1 MTAIPE
7 PLDALTL
14 PLQGSRLIEASAGT
28 GKTWTIAALYLRLVL
43 GHGDEAT
50 AFARPLSPEQIL
62 VMTFTRAATRE
73 LAERIRARLVEAAQC
88 FQGAIAPK
96 ADDEFL
102 LRLLDSYP
110 PGSARQTAA
119 WRLAMAAQAMDDAAV
134 FTIDAWCQRML
145 REHAFDSGH
154 SFDEDLLADEGEL
167 TTQAVHDFWRQQVY
181 PLSGAA
187 LDGVLQVWPD
197 VGALES
203 EVKSRLRAAQAGA
216 PPVADK
222 DDSLLDL
229 WQRLGEPQQA
239 QVSTLKAQWAERIAS
254 MRQWLCALVQSEA
267 NPLSKNKY
275 GLKSVCGWFDAL
287 QTWLDDPAQQQP
299 DLDDKTWAKL
309 TPDGLRAGCNQGKHV
324 EPPAAFNEVETLRA
338 ALADLADLVP
348 ELQTYA
354 AAQVDARLR
363 ALKAASGQFSFHDQ
377 LERLHTALAGP
388 QGERLRL
395 RILEQYPVALID
407 EFQDTSALQF
417 SMFDRLY
424 GITTV
429 QTTHSAVLLIGDP
442 KQSIYAFRGADIASY
457 LRARQATQGRHSA
470 LQTNYRSTAEVV
482 HSVNQLFERREQAKG
497 VGAGAG
503 AFLYRDDDAPD
514 ADSPVPFIAVGAR
527 GRAEQLI
534 CSQGNAVP
542 SQVSLSTSQLSS
554 CSDSA
559 PSKLPQGSLEPRAS
573 SPTGGGL
580 GVAQTWGRYEEPVP
594 ALTCSMHQGLESKR
608 DARERFA
615 AHAAARIVSLL
626 NDPQAGFRQADGGFA
641 RLRQSDIAVLVRDGD
656 EARAMRR
663 ALQRRGVASVY
674 LSDRDSVFAS
684 PEAAD
689 LLRWLRAVAEPR
701 DGRLARAAFAAPTL
715 GATIAELAALATD
728 DDVFESRLTL
738 LAELQTIWLRQG
750 VLPMLRQTL
759 HRLDLPARWLS
770 EEDGERR
777 LTNVLHLAELLQT
790 ASGALDGEQAL
801 IRWLQEQMAG
811 QSTEEQVVRLESE
824 ADLVRVVTIHKSKGL
839 EYPLVFLPFATAFKE
854 AKDGADDR
862 ERLREDLRLLYVALT
877 RARHALWVGIAA
889 LKVGKGSVCMLHR
902 SAIGYLLGGDT
913 PLTGTAIPGL
923 LRETFGDSPAVRIV
937 DAAQEA
943 ELQRLQAAHPAPA
956 LIEPP
961 NYHAQFERNWSI
973 GSFSALVR
981 DLTPRSTQ
989 QPALQAAL
997 QDELWATEPSV
1008 EQPSPATLQPSAARH
1023 RFPRGALMG
1032 KFVHEQLAWLG
1043 ENGFALSAQQT
1054 QDNLLQRCARQG
1066 WDAPRSADL
1075 LEWLSEVL
1083 VTPLP
1088 PLGVALPE
1096 IDTLLAEMEF
1106 WLPVERACAAEI
1118 DALCQQRILPGRARP
1133 ELTER
1138 TLHGMVMGFADLV
1151 FHHAGR
1157 YWVLDYKSNV
1167 LGTDDADYTQQAL
1180 EAAVL
1185 EHRYDVQCALYMLAL
1200 HRLLRARLRTAYDPQ
1215 TQLGGAIDLFLRGV
1229 RGPQSGCV
1237 HIPPDGVLLDALD
1250 ALFAQREEAA

>member
-43 GHGDEAT
+43 GHGDEAS

-88 FQGAIAPK
+88 FQGALAPK

-110 PGSARQTAA
+110 PGSVRQTAA

-197 VGALES
+197 VGALEG

-239 QVSTLKAQWAERIAS
+239 QVSTLKAQWAERVAS
-254 MRQWLCALVQSEA
+254 MRQWLCALVQSEV

-287 QTWLDDPAQQQP
+287 QAWLDDPAQQQP
-299 DLDDKTWAKL
+299 GLDDKAWAKL
-309 TPDGLRAGCNQGKHV
+309 TPDGLRAGCNQGKQV
-324 EPPAAFNEVETLRA
+324 EPPAVFNEVETLRA

-363 ALKAASGQFSFHDQ
+363 VLKAASGQFSFHDQ

-388 QGERLRL
+388 QGERLRA

-417 SMFDRLY
+417 SVFNRLY
-424 GITTV
+424 GITTA

-482 HSVNQLFERREQAKG
+482 HSVNQLFERREQS
-497 VGAGAG
+497 AGAG

-514 ADSPVPFIAVGAR
+514 ADNPVPFIAVGAR

-534 CSQGNAVP
+534 CSEG
-542 SQVSLSTSQLSS
+542 QVF
-554 CSDSA
+554 
-559 PSKLPQGSLEPRAS
+559 
-573 SPTGGGL
+573 
-580 GVAQTWGRYEEPVP
+580 
-594 ALTCSMHQGLESKR
+594 ALTCAVHQELESKR

-641 RLRQSDIAVLVRDGD
+641 RLRQSDIAVLVRDGE

-663 ALQRRGVASVY
+663 ALQRRGVSSVY

-689 LLRWLRAVAEPR
+689 LLRWLRAVAAPR

-715 GATIAELAALATD
+715 GATIDELAALAID
-728 DDVFESRLTL
+728 DDVFENRLAL
-738 LAELQTIWLRQG
+738 LAELQAIWLRQG

-801 IRWLQEQMAG
+801 IRWLREQMAG

-889 LKVGKGSVCMLHR
+889 LKVGRGSDCMLHH

-913 PLTGTAIPGL
+913 PCEGAAIPGL
-923 LRETFGDSPAVRIV
+923 LRETFGDSPAVQIV
-937 DAAQEA
+937 DTAQEA

-997 QDELWATEPSV
+997 QDELWATEPSM

-1023 RFPRGALMG
+1023 RFPRGALVG

-1118 DALCQQRILPGRARP
+1118 DALCQRHILPGRARP
-1133 ELTER
+1133 DLTER

-1229 RGPQSGCV
+1229 RGPRSGCV

-1250 ALFAQREEAA
+1250 ALFAKREELA

>member
-1 MTAIPE
+1 
-7 PLDALTL
+7 
-14 PLQGSRLIEASAGT
+14 
-28 GKTWTIAALYLRLVL
+28 
-43 GHGDEAT
+43 
-50 AFARPLSPEQIL
+50 
-62 VMTFTRAATRE
+62 
-73 LAERIRARLVEAAQC
+73 
-88 FQGAIAPK
+88 
-96 ADDEFL
+96 
-102 LRLLDSYP
+102 
-110 PGSARQTAA
+110 
-119 WRLAMAAQAMDDAAV
+119 
-134 FTIDAWCQRML
+134 
-145 REHAFDSGH
+145 
-154 SFDEDLLADEGEL
+154 
-167 TTQAVHDFWRQQVY
+167 
-181 PLSGAA
+181 
-187 LDGVLQVWPD
+187 
-197 VGALES
+197 
-203 EVKSRLRAAQAGA
+203 
-216 PPVADK
+216 
-222 DDSLLDL
+222 
-229 WQRLGEPQQA
+229 
-239 QVSTLKAQWAERIAS
+239 
-254 MRQWLCALVQSEA
+254 
-267 NPLSKNKY
+267 
-275 GLKSVCGWFDAL
+275 
-287 QTWLDDPAQQQP
+287 
-299 DLDDKTWAKL
+299 
-309 TPDGLRAGCNQGKHV
+309 
-324 EPPAAFNEVETLRA
+324 FNEVETLRA

-363 ALKAASGQFSFHDQ
+363 VLKAASGQFSFHDQ

-388 QGERLRL
+388 QGERLRA

-417 SMFDRLY
+417 SVFNRLY
-424 GITTV
+424 GITTA

-482 HSVNQLFERREQAKG
+482 HSVNQLFERREQS
-497 VGAGAG
+497 AGAG

-514 ADSPVPFIAVGAR
+514 ADNPVPFIAVGAR

-534 CSQGNAVP
+534 CSEG
-542 SQVSLSTSQLSS
+542 QVF
-554 CSDSA
+554 
-559 PSKLPQGSLEPRAS
+559 
-573 SPTGGGL
+573 
-580 GVAQTWGRYEEPVP
+580 
-594 ALTCSMHQGLESKR
+594 ALTCAVHQELESKR

-641 RLRQSDIAVLVRDGD
+641 RLRQSDIAVLVRDGE

-689 LLRWLRAVAEPR
+689 LLRWLRAVAAPR

-715 GATIAELAALATD
+715 GATIDELAALAID
-728 DDVFESRLTL
+728 DDVFENRLAL
-738 LAELQTIWLRQG
+738 LAELQAIWLRQG

-801 IRWLQEQMAG
+801 IRWLREQMAG

-889 LKVGKGSVCMLHR
+889 LKVGRGSDCMLHH

-913 PLTGTAIPGL
+913 PCEGAAIPGL
-923 LRETFGDSPAVRIV
+923 LRETFGDSPAVQIV
-937 DAAQEA
+937 DTAQEA

-997 QDELWATEPSV
+997 QDELWATEPSM

-1023 RFPRGALMG
+1023 RFPRGALVG

-1118 DALCQQRILPGRARP
+1118 DALCQRHILPGRARP
-1133 ELTER
+1133 DLTER

-1229 RGPQSGCV
+1229 RGPRSGCV

-1250 ALFAQREEAA
+1250 ALFAKREELA

>member
-1 MTAIPE
+1 MTAIPD

-43 GHGDEAT
+43 GHGDEAS

-154 SFDEDLLADEGEL
+154 SFDEDLVADEGEL

-197 VGALES
+197 VGALEG

-299 DLDDKTWAKL
+299 DLDDKAWAKL
-309 TPDGLRAGCNQGKHV
+309 TPDGLRAGCNQGKQV
-324 EPPAAFNEVETLRA
+324 EPPTAFNEVETLRA

-348 ELQTYA
+348 KLQTYA

-377 LERLHTALAGP
+377 LERLDAALAGP
-388 QGERLRL
+388 QGERLRA

-417 SMFDRLY
+417 SVFDRLY
-424 GITTV
+424 GITTA

-482 HSVNQLFERREQAKG
+482 HSVNQLFERREQA
-497 VGAGAG
+497 AGAG
-503 AFLYRDDDAPD
+503 AFLYRGDDAPD
-514 ADSPVPFIAVGAR
+514 AGNPVPFITVGAR
-527 GRAEQLI
+527 GRAEQLV
-534 CSQGNAVP
+534 CS
-542 SQVSLSTSQLSS
+542 
-554 CSDSA
+554 
-559 PSKLPQGSLEPRAS
+559 E
-573 SPTGGGL
+573 GL
-580 GVAQTWGRYEEPVP
+580 LP
-594 ALTCSMHQGLESKR
+594 ALTCSVHQELESKR

-663 ALQRRGVASVY
+663 ALQCRGVASVY

-689 LLRWLRAVAEPR
+689 LLRWLRAVAAPR

-715 GATIAELAALATD
+715 GATIDELAALAID
-728 DDVFESRLTL
+728 DDVFENRLAL
-738 LAELQTIWLRQG
+738 LAELQAIWLRQG

-801 IRWLQEQMAG
+801 IRWLREQMAG

-913 PLTGTAIPGL
+913 PCEGAAIPGL
-923 LRETFGDSPAVRIV
+923 LRETFGDSPAVQIV

-943 ELQRLQAAHPAPA
+943 DLQRLQAAHPAPA

-997 QDELWATEPSV
+997 QDELWATEPSM

-1118 DALCQQRILPGRARP
+1118 DALCQRHILPGRARP
-1133 ELTER
+1133 DLTER

-1229 RGPQSGCV
+1229 RGPRSGCV

-1250 ALFAQREEAA
+1250 ALFAKREELA

>member
-1 MTAIPE
+1 
-7 PLDALTL
+7 
-14 PLQGSRLIEASAGT
+14 
-28 GKTWTIAALYLRLVL
+28 
-43 GHGDEAT
+43 
-50 AFARPLSPEQIL
+50 
-62 VMTFTRAATRE
+62 
-73 LAERIRARLVEAAQC
+73 
-88 FQGAIAPK
+88 
-96 ADDEFL
+96 
-102 LRLLDSYP
+102 
-110 PGSARQTAA
+110 
-119 WRLAMAAQAMDDAAV
+119 V

-197 VGALES
+197 VGALEG

-254 MRQWLCALVQSEA
+254 MRQWLCVLVQSET

-287 QTWLDDPAQQQP
+287 QAWLDDPAQQQP

-309 TPDGLRAGCNQGKHV
+309 TPDGLRAGCNQGKQV
-324 EPPAAFNEVETLRA
+324 EPPTAFNEVETLRA

-377 LERLHTALAGP
+377 LERLDAALAGP
-388 QGERLRL
+388 QGERLRA
-395 RILEQYPVALID
+395 RVLEQYPVALID

-417 SMFDRLY
+417 SVFNRLY
-424 GITTV
+424 GITTA

-482 HSVNQLFERREQAKG
+482 HSVNQLFERREQS
-497 VGAGAG
+497 AGAG
-503 AFLYRDDDAPD
+503 AFLYRGDNAPD
-514 ADSPVPFIAVGAR
+514 ADSPVPFISVGAR

-534 CSQGNAVP
+534 CS
-542 SQVSLSTSQLSS
+542 
-554 CSDSA
+554 
-559 PSKLPQGSLEPRAS
+559 E
-573 SPTGGGL
+573 GL
-580 GVAQTWGRYEEPVP
+580 VF
-594 ALTCSMHQGLESKR
+594 ALTCSVHQELESKR

-626 NDPQAGFRQADGGFA
+626 NDTQAGFRQADGGFA
-641 RLRQSDIAVLVRDGD
+641 RLRQSDIAVLVRDGE

-663 ALQRRGVASVY
+663 ALQCRGVASVY

-689 LLRWLRAVAEPR
+689 LLRWLRAVAAPR

-715 GATIAELAALATD
+715 GATIAELAALASD
-728 DDVFESRLTL
+728 DDVFENRLAL
-738 LAELQTIWLRQG
+738 LAELQAIWLRQG

-790 ASGALDGEQAL
+790 ASGTLDGEQAL
-801 IRWLQEQMAG
+801 IRWLQEQMTG

-902 SAIGYLLGGDT
+902 SAIGYLLGGEA
-913 PLTGTAIPGL
+913 PRTGAAIPGL
-923 LRETFGDSPAVRIV
+923 LRETFGDSPAVQIA

-997 QDELWATEPSV
+997 QDELWVTEPSV

-1023 RFPRGALMG
+1023 RFPRGALVG

-1043 ENGFALSAQQT
+1043 ENSFALSAQQT
-1054 QDNLLQRCARQG
+1054 QDNLLQRCVRQG

-1083 VTPLP
+1083 ATPLP

-1096 IDTLLAEMEF
+1096 IGTLLAEMEF
-1106 WLPVERACAAEI
+1106 WLPVDRARAAEI
-1118 DALCQQRILPGRARP
+1118 DVLCQQHILPGRTRP
-1133 ELTER
+1133 DLTER

-1237 HIPPDGVLLDALD
+1237 HIPPDGLLLDALD
-1250 ALFAQREEAA
+1250 ALFAQREELA

>member
-43 GHGDEAT
+43 GHGTEAT

-197 VGALES
+197 VGALEG

-309 TPDGLRAGCNQGKHV
+309 TPDGLRAGCNQGKQV
-324 EPPAAFNEVETLRA
+324 EPPAVFNEVETLRA
-338 ALADLADLVP
+338 ALADLADLVT

-377 LERLHTALAGP
+377 LERLDAALAGP
-388 QGERLRL
+388 QGERLRA

-417 SMFDRLY
+417 SVFNRLY
-424 GITTV
+424 GITTA

-482 HSVNQLFERREQAKG
+482 HSVNQLFERREQS
-497 VGAGAG
+497 AGAG
-503 AFLYRDDDAPD
+503 AFLYRDDNVPD
-514 ADSPVPFIAVGAR
+514 ADSPVPFIEVGAR

-534 CSQGNAVP
+534 CS
-542 SQVSLSTSQLSS
+542 
-554 CSDSA
+554 
-559 PSKLPQGSLEPRAS
+559 E
-573 SPTGGGL
+573 GL
-580 GVAQTWGRYEEPVP
+580 VF
-594 ALTCSMHQGLESKR
+594 ALTCSVHQELESKR

-626 NDPQAGFRQADGGFA
+626 NDTQAGFRQADGGFA

-656 EARAMRR
+656 EARAVRR
-663 ALQRRGVASVY
+663 ALQCRGVASVY

-689 LLRWLRAVAEPR
+689 LLRWLRAVAAPR

-715 GATIAELAALATD
+715 GATIAELAALASD
-728 DDVFESRLTL
+728 DDVFEIRLTL
-738 LAELQTIWLRQG
+738 LAELQAIWLRQG

-790 ASGALDGEQAL
+790 ASGTLDGEQAL
-801 IRWLQEQMAG
+801 IRWLQEQMTG

-902 SAIGYLLGGDT
+902 SAIGYLLGGEA
-913 PLTGTAIPGL
+913 PRTGAAIPGL
-923 LRETFGDSPAVRIV
+923 LRETFGDSPAVQIA

-997 QDELWATEPSV
+997 QDELWATEPSMQ
-1008 EQPSPATLQPSAARH
+1008 QPSPSTLQPSAARH
-1023 RFPRGALMG
+1023 RFPRGALVG

-1043 ENGFALSAQQT
+1043 ENSFALSAQQT
-1054 QDNLLQRCARQG
+1054 QDNLLQRCVRQG

-1083 VTPLP
+1083 ATPLP

-1106 WLPVERACAAEI
+1106 WLPVERARAAEI
-1118 DALCQQRILPGRARP
+1118 DALCQQHILPGRARP

-1157 YWVLDYKSNV
+1157 YWVLDYKTNV

-1250 ALFAQREEAA
+1250 ALFAQREELA

>member
-1 MTAIPE
+1 MTAIPD

-43 GHGDEAT
+43 GHGDEAS

-197 VGALES
+197 VGALEG

-287 QTWLDDPAQQQP
+287 QAWLDNPAQQQP

-377 LERLHTALAGP
+377 LERLDAALAGP
-388 QGERLRL
+388 QGERLRS

-417 SMFDRLY
+417 SVFNRLY
-424 GITTV
+424 GITTA

-482 HSVNQLFERREQAKG
+482 HSVNQLFERREQS
-497 VGAGAG
+497 AGAG
-503 AFLYRDDDAPD
+503 AFLYRGDKASD
-514 ADSPVPFIAVGAR
+514 ADNPVPFISVGAR

-534 CSQGNAVP
+534 CS
-542 SQVSLSTSQLSS
+542 
-554 CSDSA
+554 
-559 PSKLPQGSLEPRAS
+559 E
-573 SPTGGGL
+573 GL
-580 GVAQTWGRYEEPVP
+580 VF
-594 ALTCSMHQGLESKR
+594 ALTCAVHQALESKR

-626 NDPQAGFRQADGGFA
+626 NDVQAGFRQADGGFA
-641 RLRQSDIAVLVRDGD
+641 RLRQSDIAVLVRDGE

-728 DDVFESRLTL
+728 DDVFENRLAL

-790 ASGALDGEQAL
+790 ASGTLDGEQAL

-902 SAIGYLLGGDT
+902 SAIGYLLGGDA
-913 PLTGTAIPGL
+913 PRAGADIPGL
-923 LRETFGDSPAVRIV
+923 LRETFGDSPAVQIV
-937 DAAQEA
+937 DAAQET

-989 QPALQAAL
+989 QPALQAAV
-997 QDELWATEPSV
+997 QDELWTAEPSV
-1008 EQPSPATLQPSAARH
+1008 EPPALAAAQPSAARH
-1023 RFPRGALMG
+1023 RFPRGALVG

-1054 QDNLLQRCARQG
+1054 QDSLLQRCARQG

-1200 HRLLRARLRTAYDPQ
+1200 HRLLRARLRTTYDPQ
-1215 TQLGGAIDLFLRGV
+1215 MQLGGAIDLFLRGV

-1250 ALFAQREEAA
+1250 ALFA

>member
-1 MTAIPE
+1 MTAIPD

-43 GHGDEAT
+43 GHGTEAT

-88 FQGAIAPK
+88 FQGALAPK
-96 ADDEFL
+96 VDDEFL

-119 WRLAMAAQAMDDAAV
+119 WRLAMAAQEMDDAAV

-239 QVSTLKAQWAERIAS
+239 QVRTLKAQWAERIAS
-254 MRQWLCALVQSEA
+254 MRQWLCALVQSET

-287 QTWLDDPAQQQP
+287 QAWLDDPAQQQP

-309 TPDGLRAGCNQGKHV
+309 TPDGLRAGCNQGKQV
-324 EPPAAFNEVETLRA
+324 EPPAVFNQVETLRA

-377 LERLHTALAGP
+377 LERLDAALAGP
-388 QGERLRL
+388 QGERLRS

-417 SMFDRLY
+417 SVFNRLY
-424 GITTV
+424 GITTA

-482 HSVNQLFERREQAKG
+482 HSVNQLFERREQS
-497 VGAGAG
+497 AGAG
-503 AFLYRDDDAPD
+503 AFLYRDDEAPD
-514 ADSPVPFIAVGAR
+514 ADNPVPFIAVGAR
-527 GRAEQLI
+527 GRAEQLV
-534 CSQGNAVP
+534 CSEG
-542 SQVSLSTSQLSS
+542 
-554 CSDSA
+554 
-559 PSKLPQGSLEPRAS
+559 
-573 SPTGGGL
+573 
-580 GVAQTWGRYEEPVP
+580 PVP
-594 ALTCSMHQGLESKR
+594 ALTCSVHQELESKR

-626 NDPQAGFRQADGGFA
+626 NDTQAGFRQADGGFA

-656 EARAMRR
+656 EARAVRR

-715 GATIAELAALATD
+715 GATIDELAALATD
-728 DDVFESRLTL
+728 DDVFENRLAL

-790 ASGALDGEQAL
+790 ASGTLDGEQAL

-913 PLTGTAIPGL
+913 PCEGAAIPGL
-923 LRETFGDSPAVRIV
+923 LRETFGDSPAVQIV

-997 QDELWATEPSV
+997 QDELWATEPSM

-1023 RFPRGALMG
+1023 RFPRGALVG

-1054 QDNLLQRCARQG
+1054 QDSLLQRCARQG

-1118 DALCQQRILPGRARP
+1118 DALCQRHILPGRARP

-1200 HRLLRARLRTAYDPQ
+1200 HRLLQARLRTAYDPQ